1 MQIVTLLPFLH
12 KYDFKPYAYGFQK
25 DSPYLS
31 LFNYYLKDMQEKG
44 SLKQI
49 LVAYTAQKQVCPDTS
64 GEALNWGAC
73 FTAFGVLAFG
83 GMIALVLFLV
93 EFLAGVLRLN
103 VPILAW

>member
-1 MQIVTLLPFLH
+1 
-12 KYDFKPYAYGFQK
+12 
-25 DSPYLS
+25 
-31 LFNYYLKDMQEKG
+31 MQEKG

-93 EFLAGVLRLN
+93 EFLAGVLLSL
-103 VPILAW
+103 IHI